1 MTPKQLAAIGQAIY
15 GKQFQRYL
23 ATDLQINERTM
34 RRWMAGEWAIP
45 ETLRDDLA
53 GIIEKR
59 ARTLEK
65 ILATLK

>member
-1 MTPKQLAAIGQAIY
+1 MTPKQLAAVGQAIY

-53 GIIEKR
+53 GIIEQR
-59 ARTLEK
+59 ARTLERLLK
-65 ILATLK
+65 TLK

>member
-1 MTPKQLAAIGQAIY
+1 MTPKQLAAVGQAIY